1 MFYFNANTSAATLT
15 CAHSPACGCVKRH
28 SAAPTPSSGSGR
40 RGCSASDAQDSA
52 SVPWVTGLRVLLP
65 CDRFRG
71 RTWVVS
77 PPSGT
82 QSLLQPLWAA
92 VTLASLPGD
101 GDSRCR
107 GDEQRLWVTD
117 TGVGLAPAVSR
128 ELSVRSHL
136 AVSETCSVTEG
147 PETFYNMPCPGGHSR
162 LGDLG
167 KGGRR
172 LSSLRKRE
180 SLLLA
185 AEDLE
190 TTRVRGLQSFPR
202 TFPAGSPP
210 PRFQPCLPSSLGSL
224 GRRRVKSQRLRPLD

>member
-1 MFYFNANTSAATLT
+1 MWVCETAQHRANTQQWLRETWVLSERCTGL
-15 CAHSPACGCVKRH
+15 S
-28 SAAPTPSSGSGR
+28 
-40 RGCSASDAQDSA
+40 

-82 QSLLQPLWAA
+82 QSLPRPLWAA

-101 GDSRCR
+101 GDARCR
-107 GDEQRLWVTD
+107 GDEQGPWVTD

-190 TTRVRGLQSFPR
+190 TTRVRGLQTR
-202 TFPAGSPP
+202 A
-210 PRFQPCLPSSLGSL
+210 SLGLSRQAPPL
-224 GRRRVKSQRLRPLD
+224 PPDSSRVCQAASARSGGEG